1 MNLELVHA
9 RHQVELGYLQEIL
22 NVMGYTAQLIERSP
36 EVPYHTVLAQLDRD
50 QKNRTRELA
59 CMFYPL
65 TEEDTQNIL
74 LLQYFLE
81 LPFEVH
87 REAYQDIYKLF
98 VAVNNKS
105 VLGHFGITADK
116 PKIHHRYIQTLPAS
130 SLLPEEAVSEVIML
144 FNYTS
149 LILGD
154 IIEGVAT
161 QQQSIDKALQMI
173 SDRLSG

>member
-1 MNLELVHA
+1 MNLDLVHA
-9 RHQVELGYLQEIL
+9 RHLVELGYLQEIL
-22 NVMGYTAQLIERSP
+22 SVMGYPAHLIERSP

-50 QKNRTRELA
+50 QQDRARELA
-59 CMFYPL
+59 CTFYPL
-65 TEEDTQNIL
+65 TAEDTENIM

-81 LPFEVH
+81 LPFEIQPQ
-87 REAYQDIYKLF
+87 AYQEVCKLF

-105 VLGHFGITADK
+105 VLGHFGITADQ

-149 LILGD
+149 LMLGD
-154 IIEGVAT
+154 IIEEVGT
-161 QQQSIDKALQMI
+161 QQKSLDEALQVI
-173 SDRLSG
+173 SERLSG